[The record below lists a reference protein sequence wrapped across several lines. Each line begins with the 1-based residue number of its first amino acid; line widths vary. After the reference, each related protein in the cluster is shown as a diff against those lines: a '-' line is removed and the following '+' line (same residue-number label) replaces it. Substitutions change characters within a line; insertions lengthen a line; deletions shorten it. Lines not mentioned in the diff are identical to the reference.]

1 MSYAND
7 VRKVLWITLLLN
19 IIGAVIKISYG
30 YLAGIN
36 SIQADGFHSFF
47 DGASNVIGL
56 IGIWL
61 AAKPPDTR
69 HHYGHK
75 KFETMATIGIAT
87 LLFLACIEILKTAV
101 QSILTPKSLVI
112 TEASFGIMFV
122 TMGINLFVTTY
133 EQRRGKA
140 LKSDFLMADAK
151 HTMSDVLASSIVLIS
166 LAATRMGYLYIDSV
180 ATLIIAVMIGRLGYD
195 IVKEASHVLV
205 DASPLISDDLA
216 RIEVIANS
224 VEGVEECH
232 SVRVRGRGD
241 AIHLD
246 CHILVS
252 PDMTMKNA
260 HEVAEKVEKKIKAE
274 MPDVVDV
281 VIHLEPQE

>member
-1 MSYAND
+1 MSYANE

-19 IIGAVIKISYG
+19 IFGAVIKISYG

-36 SIQADGFHSFF
+36 SVQADGFHSFF

-61 AAKPPDTR
+61 AAKPPDVR

-133 EQRRGKA
+133 EHRRGKA

-166 LAATRMGYLYIDSV
+166 LAATRMGYPYVDSV

-205 DASPLISDDLA
+205 DASPLINDDFA
-216 RIEVIANS
+216 RIEAIANS

-252 PDMTMKNA
+252 PDMTMKRA